1 MIISGRR
8 RFTVILIIIRR
19 QLVIKLNEALAP
31 GHMSALVLNKAL
43 LVFLCGVINVYLV
56 ILLIK
61 YSINADVGI
70 PRWNWAAI
78 NGPISHRPGLAN
90 RHLVSCPLL
99 TDVQPD
105 IDGFGDDVHRMRR
118 VCLFIVERGRSI
130 TPVTPEL
137 WDKSSRKRFLWY
149 YS

>member
-8 RFTVILIIIRR
+8 RFIIVLIIIRR
-19 QLVIKLNEALAP
+19 QLVIKLNEKLAAS
-31 GHMSALVLNKAL
+31 HMSALVLNKAL
-43 LVFLCGVINVYLV
+43 PVFLCGVINVHLV

-70 PRWNWAAI
+70 PHWNWVAI
-78 NGPISHRPGLAN
+78 NDPDSRKPGLAD

-105 IDGFGDDVHRMRR
+105 IDGLGDAVHRMRCI
-118 VCLFIVERGRSI
+118 CLFIVEWGRSV
-130 TPVTPEL
+130 TAATPEL
-137 WDKSSRKRFLWY
+137 WAKASQNRVWWY
-149 YS
+149 S

>member
-8 RFTVILIIIRR
+8 RSIVVLIIIRR

-43 LVFLCGVINVYLV
+43 PVFLCRVINVYLV

-78 NGPISHRPGLAN
+78 NGPVSCRLGLAN
-90 RHLVSCPLL
+90 HHLVSCPLL
-99 TDVQPD
+99 MDVQPD
-105 IDGFGDDVHRMRR
+105 VDRFGDAVHQMRHI
-118 VCLFIVERGRSI
+118 CLFIIEQGRS
-130 TPVTPEL
+130 TAVVTPEL
-137 WDKSSRKRFLWY
+137 WAKAS
-149 YS
+149 